1 MVHQVEAETS
11 DLGMNGGAGRIPA
24 GFCTLTCAVY
34 KWAQLHETVLK
45 AYPSGS
51 SDDPTYRE
59 YYTQWQALPPGS
71 AREAAMKQMFFELAV
86 REPGLVG
93 WYCAVKLEMAVALT
107 RALLTEQL
115 RSADAPGQDAAKY
128 KLASDLTAR
137 LGVDVDV
144 DEAPDLQFFG
154 QVDDYY
160 ATFEWS
166 EGGMIHAHMAF
177 WIVGAPRIDKIDVP
191 RSTKDT
197 AFVEIDAAPPG
208 AEVVAEAE
216 AADRLAAFWDRAYTE
231 FNVAKTVAHESFTQ
245 PSAASRDVGVR
256 QRLGPAE
263 EKKSDPPK
271 ASHMIPLLIVYS
283 AVSSSPRKRVIT
295 VGASWSKYWRDAR
308 ALLLTL
314 WPPSFA
320 GQALLALRPGA
331 PGRDFTS
338 WLRWRSGQTCTIC
351 TSRALWGHQAK
362 TSGVR
367 TSTTSILPMSVRP
380 ATNFSRGS

>member
-1 MVHQVEAETS
+1 MT
-11 DLGMNGGAGRIPA
+11 N
-24 GFCTLTCAVY
+24 
-34 KWAQLHETVLK
+34 
-45 AYPSGS
+45 
-51 SDDPTYRE
+51 
-59 YYTQWQALPPGS
+59 
-71 AREAAMKQMFFELAV
+71 MFFELAV
-86 REPGLVG
+86 REPGVVG

-115 RSADAPGQDAAKY
+115 RSADVPGQDAAKY

-154 QVDDYY
+154 RVDDYC

-177 WIVGAPRIDKIDVP
+177 WIVGAPRIDKIDVA
-191 RSTKDT
+191 RLTTDT
-197 AFVEIDAAPPG
+197 AFVEMAQRRQVLKLLPRPRRRIDWKRFGIVPTPSSTSPRQWLMIPSHCQAQQATT
-208 AEVVAEAE
+208 
-216 AADRLAAFWDRAYTE
+216 LAFASAS
-231 FNVAKTVAHESFTQ
+231 AQ
-245 PSAASRDVGVR
+245 P
-256 QRLGPAE
+256 
-263 EKKSDPPK
+263 KKNKCDPPI
-271 ASHMIPLLIVYS
+271 AYHVPALLILYS

-295 VGASWSKYWRDAR
+295 VGANWLKYWRDAR
-308 ALLLTL
+308 AFLLTL
-314 WPPSFA
+314 WPPSLA

-338 WLRWRSGQTCTIC
+338 SLRWRSGQTCTIC
-351 TSRALWGHQAK
+351 TSRTLWGHQAK

-367 TSTTSILPMSVRP
+367 TSTTSILPMIVRR

>member
-1 MVHQVEAETS
+1 
-11 DLGMNGGAGRIPA
+11 
-24 GFCTLTCAVY
+24 
-34 KWAQLHETVLK
+34 
-45 AYPSGS
+45 
-51 SDDPTYRE
+51 
-59 YYTQWQALPPGS
+59 
-71 AREAAMKQMFFELAV
+71 
-86 REPGLVG
+86 
-93 WYCAVKLEMAVALT
+93 MAVALT

-115 RSADAPGQDAAKY
+115 RSADVPGQDAAKY

-154 QVDDYY
+154 RVDDYY

-191 RSTKDT
+191 RLTTDT
-197 AFVEIDAAPPG
+197 AVVEIDSAPPG
-208 AEVVAEAE
+208 AQVVAEVD

-231 FNVAKTVAHESFTQ
+231 FNVAKTVAHETFSL

-263 EKKSDPPK
+263 EKQVRSPESISYDTF
-271 ASHMIPLLIVYS
+271 AHCLLGGLELPTEAGDRCWGELVEIL
-283 AVSSSPRKRVIT
+283 
-295 VGASWSKYWRDAR
+295 GDAR

-314 WPPSFA
+314 WPPSLA

-351 TSRALWGHQAK
+351 TSRTLWGHQAK

-367 TSTTSILPMSVRP
+367 TSTTSILPMSVCR